1 MKILLDE
8 SIPRKLRND
17 FGDVY
22 DVSTVRDKGWL
33 GKKNGELLL
42 LMVEDQFD
50 LFITVDRNLSYQQ
63 NLERFKITIIVLM
76 AVDNRRE
83 TLKLLLPKLFEKLA
97 EPQLQKVIEI
107 S

>member
-8 SIPRKLRND
+8 SIPRKLRHD
-17 FGDVY
+17 FGSVHDVY
-22 DVSTVRDKGWL
+22 TVQDKGWL
-33 GKKNGELLL
+33 GRKNGELLR
-42 LMVEDQFD
+42 LMTDDQFE
-50 LFITVDRNLSYQQ
+50 LFVTVDRNLSYQQ
-63 NLERFKITIIVLM
+63 NLEKLKITIAVLI

-107 S
+107 F